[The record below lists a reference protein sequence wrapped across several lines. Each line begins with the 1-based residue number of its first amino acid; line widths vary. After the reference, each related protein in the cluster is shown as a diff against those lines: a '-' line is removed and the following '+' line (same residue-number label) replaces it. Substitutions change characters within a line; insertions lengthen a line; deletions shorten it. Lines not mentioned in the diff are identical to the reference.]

1 MADEFLEITIYRVLG
16 KLKENKFVT
25 YKIPEKNIETI
36 LDALDYIR
44 RNIDSSLGYYSHQAC
59 GKGMCGTCTVRA
71 NGKPVLA
78 CQTKIEDKMII
89 EPVNKNKVVVD
100 LVSKI

>member
-1 MADEFLEITIYRVLG
+1 MSNEFFEIKIYRVLG
-16 KLKENKFVT
+16 ELKENKYIT
-25 YKIPEKNIETI
+25 YKIPRRDVETI

-44 RNIDSSLGYYSHQAC
+44 HNLDSSLGYYSHQAC
-59 GKGMCGTCTVRA
+59 GKGMCGTCTVKA

-89 EPVNKNKVVVD
+89 EPVNKNKIVVD
-100 LVSKI
+100 LVSKM